1 MRCPSC
7 QNENDAGAAYC
18 DMCGMDLAPPRPAP
32 VASGAPAPQPPQPA
46 NPHQKRHTIYEPD
59 PTMASRSPPAPPAQ
73 PVAPAQAPRG
83 TDFFAQP
90 PPPRPTF
97 DPRDP
102 FAAASIPP
110 TKLSASAPIP
120 RAPAPA
126 SAPGPAPARPKA
138 HTIVESA
145 NEGASTALVRGALF
159 EYRGP
164 SDPGRVHP
172 LRVGRNVVGRND
184 DCDVVL
190 EDGRVSGQH
199 AFVFIRSEDASFID
213 VSSNGSVVNGS
224 VIHGDQVVLQNHA
237 VITLGGT
244 TLVLVIVPE
253 QLLSRRSS

>member
-18 DMCGMDLAPPRPAP
+18 DMCGMDLTPPRPAP
-32 VASGAPAPQPPQPA
+32 AGGGAPAPSPPQPV
-46 NPHQKRHTIYEPD
+46 NPHQKRRTVFEPD
-59 PTMASRSPPAPPAQ
+59 PTAASPAPPS
-73 PVAPAQAPRG
+73 APASSPRG

-110 TKLSASAPIP
+110 TRSSASQPIP
-120 RAPAPA
+120 RPPPAASVQAPAPGGA
-126 SAPGPAPARPKA
+126 SPRPKA
-138 HTIVESA
+138 HTIVESG
-145 NEGASTALVRGALF
+145 NEGTSTALVRGALF

-172 LRVGRNVVGRND
+172 LRVGRNVVGRNA

-213 VSSNGSVVNGS
+213 VSSNGSVVNGT
-224 VIHGDQVVLQNHA
+224 VVHGEQLVLQNQA

-244 TLVLVIVPE
+244 TLVLVIIPE
-253 QLLSRRSS
+253 QLLARRSP

>member
-18 DMCGMDLAPPRPAP
+18 DMCGMDLNPSRPAP
-32 VASGAPAPQPPQPA
+32 SGGSAPVPAPPQPA
-46 NPHQKRHTIYEPD
+46 NPHQKRHTVFEPG
-59 PTMASRSPPAPPAQ
+59 PAAAAPPPPAAAPAPP
-73 PVAPAQAPRG
+73 RG
-83 TDFFAQP
+83 GADFFAQP

-102 FAAASIPP
+102 FAAASLPP
-110 TKLSASAPIP
+110 TRASVSPPIP
-120 RAPAPA
+120 HA
-126 SAPGPAPARPKA
+126 SSTAASARPKA
-138 HTIVESA
+138 QTIVGSVGGAQEAPSA
-145 NEGASTALVRGALF
+145 GMVRGALF

-164 SDPGRVHP
+164 TDTGRVHP
-172 LRVGRNVVGRND
+172 LRVGRNVLGRNA

-199 AFVFIRSEDASFID
+199 AYVFIRAEDASFID

-224 VIHGDQVVLQNHA
+224 VVHGEQLVLQNHA

-253 QLLSRRSS
+253 VLLSRRSS

>member
-18 DMCGMDLAPPRPAP
+18 DMCGMDLTPPRPAP
-32 VASGAPAPQPPQPA
+32 AAGNAPAPPPPQPA
-46 NPHQKRHTIYEPD
+46 NPHQKRHTVFEPG
-59 PTMASRSPPAPPAQ
+59 PASAAPEPPAPG
-73 PVAPAQAPRG
+73 VPRR
-83 TDFFAQP
+83 TADFFAQP

-102 FAAASIPP
+102 FAAASLPP
-110 TKLSASAPIP
+110 TRPSASSPAVPVPPVPPPPPAAAPP
-120 RAPAPA
+120 
-126 SAPGPAPARPKA
+126 RPKA
-138 HTIVESA
+138 RTVIESTS
-145 NEGASTALVRGALF
+145 EGPAAALVRGALF

-164 SDPGRVHP
+164 TDTGRVHP
-172 LRVGRNVVGRND
+172 LRVGRNVLGRNA

-199 AFVFIRSEDASFID
+199 AFLFIRSEDASFID
-213 VSSNGSVVNGS
+213 VSSNGSVVNGAI
-224 VIHGDQVVLQNHA
+224 VHGEQLVLQNHA

-253 QLLSRRSS
+253 SLLSRRSS

>member
-32 VASGAPAPQPPQPA
+32 GPVSAPAPQPPQPA
-46 NPHQKRHTIYEPD
+46 NPHQKRHTVFEPD
-59 PTMASRSPPAPPAQ
+59 PAAPPPPPAP
-73 PVAPAQAPRG
+73 RG
-83 TDFFAQP
+83 ADFFANP

-110 TKLSASAPIP
+110 TRLSATVPASAPAAMP
-120 RAPAPA
+120 PPPPSPAPAPA
-126 SAPGPAPARPKA
+126 AAAPRPKA
-138 HTIVESA
+138 RTIVDMGGSETPA
-145 NEGASTALVRGALF
+145 ATGLVRGALF

-164 SDPGRVHP
+164 TDPGRVHP
-172 LRVGRNVVGRND
+172 LRAGRNVLGRNA

-190 EDGRVSGQH
+190 DDGRVSGQH
-199 AFVFIRSEDASFID
+199 AFLFIRAEDASFID
-213 VSSNGSVVNGS
+213 VSSNGSIVNGA
-224 VIHGDQVVLQNHA
+224 VVHGEQIVLQNQS

-253 QLLSRRSS
+253 QLLSRRSQ

>member
-18 DMCGMDLAPPRPAP
+18 DMCGMDLAPASPAP
-32 VASGAPAPQPPQPA
+32 GPVSAPAPQPPQPV
-46 NPHQKRHTIYEPD
+46 NPHQKRRTVFEPD
-59 PTMASRSPPAPPAQ
+59 PAAPPPPPAH
-73 PVAPAQAPRG
+73 RG
-83 TDFFAQP
+83 ADFFANP

-110 TKLSASAPIP
+110 TRLS
-120 RAPAPA
+120 APAPA
-126 SAPGPAPARPKA
+126 PAAMPPAPPQPAQPAPPPAAAAPRPKA
-138 HTIVESA
+138 RTIVDMGSESPA
-145 NEGASTALVRGALF
+145 AAGLVRGALF

-164 SDPGRVHP
+164 TDPGRVHP
-172 LRVGRNVVGRND
+172 LRAGRNVLGRNA

-190 EDGRVSGQH
+190 DDGRVSGQH
-199 AFVFIRSEDASFID
+199 AFLFIRAEDASFID
-213 VSSNGSVVNGS
+213 VSSNGSIVNGA
-224 VIHGDQVVLQNHA
+224 VVHGEQIVLQNQS

-253 QLLSRRSS
+253 QLLSRRSQ

>member
-18 DMCGMDLAPPRPAP
+18 DMCGFDLTPPAHAPAAP
-32 VASGAPAPQPPQPA
+32 SAPAPQPPQPA
-46 NPHQKRHTIYEPD
+46 NPHQKRRTVFEPD
-59 PTMASRSPPAPPAQ
+59 PAAPPPPPAQ
-73 PVAPAQAPRG
+73 RG
-83 TDFFAQP
+83 ADFFAN

-110 TKLSASAPIP
+110 SRPVAPP
-120 RAPAPA
+120 PAAMPPPAPA
-126 SAPGPAPARPKA
+126 APPPRPKA
-138 HTIVESA
+138 RTLVETA
-145 NEGASTALVRGALF
+145 NEGASAGLIRGALF

-164 SDPGRVHP
+164 TDPGRVHP
-172 LRVGRNVVGRND
+172 LRAGRNVLGRNPE
-184 DCDVVL
+184 CDVVID
-190 EDGRVSGQH
+190 DGRVSGQH
-199 AFVFIRSEDASFID
+199 AFLFIRAEDASFID

-224 VIHGDQVVLQNHA
+224 VVHGEQVVLQNHA

-253 QLLSRRSS
+253 QLLARRAP